1 MAETSA
7 NWMELIVA
15 LLGGG
20 AISTTIDRVFL
31 RRKTDADATKTS
43 AEGEA
48 TVAEAW
54 QKHAENLQKEIT
66 DLRVQVDGLWRQRSE
81 CYDQIAGLNNQ
92 LANMRAA
99 MVVIQNKFNLT
110 GSSFDPKNLG
120 LTKE

>member
-1 MAETSA
+1 MADGS
-7 NWMELIVA
+7 NWPELIVA

-31 RRKTDADATKTS
+31 RRKTDADADKTS

-54 QKHAENLQKEIT
+54 KQHAEHLQREIA
-66 DLRVQVDGLWRQRSE
+66 DLRNQVNSLWGQRSE